1 MHLQDWETQLMIERS
16 TAMKCPSVNYQLTG
30 TKKIQQVRTH
40 VTEGHMTLMIVCVNI
55 ALYIYTR
62 FCVMF
67 PMWLLA
73 TRAIM
78 SYTFS
83 IEIYEIIVH
92 IFIPILAKPG
102 VIERYIKDLNVV
114 NDIRK
119 TFVGQFS
126 LDLVRF

>member
-1 MHLQDWETQLMIERS
+1 
-16 TAMKCPSVNYQLTG
+16 
-30 TKKIQQVRTH
+30 
-40 VTEGHMTLMIVCVNI
+40 
-55 ALYIYTR
+55 
-62 FCVMF
+62 
-67 PMWLLA
+67 MWLLA
-73 TRAIM
+73 TRSIM

-92 IFIPILAKPG
+92 IFIQILAKPG